1 MYNDNA
7 KIMELGTIEEVKE
20 KLASAIENGMDPNTI
35 LGISSDGDLMVH
47 PPIDTQPALPEATQK
62 YMPTCNDCKYDITSS
77 DDNDIIPIKE
87 TPQQFLETARN
98 NNKIITADIM
108 RSIGEIYDMKRDV
121 INNALDNL
129 QLLDNI
135 AINTIIGKSFEHM
148 TRENYWMMLNSS
160 NNN

>member
-1 MYNDNA
+1 M
-7 KIMELGTIEEVKE
+7 K
-20 KLASAIENGMDPNTI
+20 
-35 LGISSDGDLMVH
+35 
-47 PPIDTQPALPEATQK
+47 
-62 YMPTCNDCKYDITSS
+62 
-77 DDNDIIPIKE
+77 
-87 TPQQFLETARN
+87 
-98 NNKIITADIM
+98 
-108 RSIGEIYDMKRDV
+108 SIGEIYDMKRDV

>member
-47 PPIDTQPALPEATQK
+47 PPIDTQPALHEAIQK
-62 YMPTCNDCKYDITSS
+62 YTPTCNDCKYDITSS